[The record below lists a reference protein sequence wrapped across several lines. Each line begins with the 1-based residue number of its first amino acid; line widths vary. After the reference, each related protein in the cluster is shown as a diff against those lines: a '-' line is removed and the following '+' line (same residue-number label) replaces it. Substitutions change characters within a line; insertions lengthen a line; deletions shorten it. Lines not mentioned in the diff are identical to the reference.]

1 MATREEL
8 EDIRQQHTNTSA
20 TQQESRNK
28 LAQQLA
34 ETRAREQQLEAEL
47 EKIVEKCRKSVFLF
61 L

>member
-47 EKIVEKCRKSVFLF
+47 EKIVEKCRK
-61 L
+61 